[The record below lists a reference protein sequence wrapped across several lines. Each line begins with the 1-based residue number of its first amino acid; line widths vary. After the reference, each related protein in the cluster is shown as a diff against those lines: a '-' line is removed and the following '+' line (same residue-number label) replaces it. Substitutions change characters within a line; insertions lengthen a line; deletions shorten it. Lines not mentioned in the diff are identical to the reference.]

1 MALTNKDVITL
12 RKLIR
17 FGNLARPLGRFEA
30 SIVALAN
37 EEEGWW
43 REDPT
48 LALGNSPP

>member
-1 MALTNKDVITL
+1 MALTAEDNINI

-17 FGNLARPLGRFEA
+17 FGNLARPLGRFEV